1 MDLKDKIAIVTGG
14 GTGIGKACSLALAQQ
29 GVDVAVN
36 YSQSETDA
44 EATVEEIV
52 DAGGRAMSV
61 QANVARDD
69 AVRAMVDAVVAN
81 FGGVDLLVNSAGTT
95 RFIPLADL
103 ESVTDEIWDDILAVN
118 VKGIFNCARAVAPHM
133 RARGGGAIVSI
144 TSLSGYTGDG
154 SSLPYAVSK
163 AAAIGLTRSLAKALA
178 PQIRVCSVAP
188 GIVKTRWVAGREHHV
203 DRLSSQALLQRTAS
217 PEDVAAMVLALFTQ
231 DAITGQTVVLDA
243 GQFLGVS

>member
-14 GTGIGKACSLALAQQ
+14 ATGIGKACSLALARQ
-29 GVDVAVN
+29 GVALAVN
-36 YSQSETDA
+36 YSRSEADA
-44 EATVEEIV
+44 RETVKEIV

-61 QANVARDD
+61 KADVAYDD
-69 AVRAMVDAVVAN
+69 EVRAMVGAVVRE

-95 RFIPLADL
+95 RFIPLSDL
-103 ESVTDEIWDDILAVN
+103 ESVTDEIWDDIMAVN

-133 RARGGGAIVSI
+133 RERGAGAIVSI
-144 TSLSGYTGDG
+144 ASLSGYTGDG

-203 DRLSSQALLQRTAS
+203 ERLSSSALLQRTAT
-217 PEDVAAMVLALFTQ
+217 PEDVAAMVIALFTQ
-231 DAITGQTVVLDA
+231 DAITGQTIVLDA